1 MENNE
6 LTKFQLLVM
15 ENRVEEI
22 NALLD
27 SVVELDDDIC
37 DNLIVEL
44 DEMETK
50 ILRSLKTIRI
60 KESGLRIV

>member
-37 DNLIVEL
+37 DNLIAEL

-50 ILRSLKTIRI
+50 ILKSLKAIRI

>member
-50 ILRSLKTIRI
+50 ILKSLKAIRI